1 MANNQ
6 SDILLYTLQDGVA
19 LITLNRPKAY
29 NALSAALTKAII
41 DTLKKVSVDDAVKV
55 IVLTGNGKAFTAGVD
70 LKELETSSNRFAETD
85 DLNEVIK
92 NLNKPLIGAINGY
105 AMTGG
110 LELAL
115 CCDILYAS
123 ENAIFADTH
132 TKVGVI
138 PGWGMTQRLPRLIGV
153 ARAKEMSLAGQ
164 KIDAETALSWGLV
177 NRVFP
182 AEELLP
188 AALRLARE
196 IAGNNQTIVQGVYH
210 LIDHGIN
217 LTLDEAMD
225 YENAAA
231 HKHNDTLN
239 VSGMSDKL
247 SQLRGK
253 K

>member
-1 MANNQ
+1 MINNEN
-6 SDILLYTLQDGVA
+6 DILLYSLKDGVA
-19 LITLNRPKAY
+19 TITLNRPKAY
-29 NALSAALTKAII
+29 NALSNALTKAIV
-41 DTLKKVSVDDAVKV
+41 DTLRKVTVDDAVKV

-70 LKELETSSNRFAETD
+70 LKELETTANKFADSD

-105 AMTGG
+105 AITGG

-115 CCDILYAS
+115 CCDIRYAS
-123 ENAIFADTH
+123 ENAVFADTH

-164 KIDAETALSWGLV
+164 KIDAKTALSWGLV

-182 AEELLP
+182 ADELLP
-188 AALRLARE
+188 AAIKLAKE

-210 LIDHGIN
+210 LINHGIH
-217 LTLDEAMD
+217 LPLDEAMD
-225 YENAAA
+225 YESAAA

-247 SQLRGK
+247 SKLRSNK
-253 K
+253 

>member
-1 MANNQ
+1 MTPNEN
-6 SDILLYTLQDGVA
+6 DILLYTLQDGVA
-19 LITLNRPKAY
+19 IITLNRPKAY
-29 NALSAALTKAII
+29 NALSVALTNAII
-41 DTLKKVSVDDAVKV
+41 DSLKKISKDDEVKA
-55 IVLTGNGKAFTAGVD
+55 IVLTGNGKAFSVGVD
-70 LKELETSSNRFAETD
+70 LKELETASNMFAEMD
-85 DLNEVIK
+85 DLNKAIK

-138 PGWGMTQRLPRLIGV
+138 PGWGMTQRLPRIVGV

-182 AEELLP
+182 ADELLP
-188 AALRLARE
+188 AALKLASD

-217 LTLDEAMD
+217 LSLDEAIA
-225 YENAAA
+225 YENVAA
-231 HKHNDTLN
+231 HSHNDSLN

-247 SQLRGK
+247 NQLRGK